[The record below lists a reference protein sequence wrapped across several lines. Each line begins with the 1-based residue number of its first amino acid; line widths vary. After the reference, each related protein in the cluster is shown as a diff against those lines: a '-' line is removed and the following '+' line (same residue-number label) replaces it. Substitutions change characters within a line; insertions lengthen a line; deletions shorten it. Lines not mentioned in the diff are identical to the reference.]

1 MFIKNCINYLA
12 KKNKSDIMFLLRGD
26 MMNSNITGAVLAF
39 AIGAVICFA
48 GFKLSQYFI
57 KKHPDK
63 LSSASMLKQ
72 VFQVLYIVLLFFLS
86 GYTPWDRTYLLVGGA
101 LGITLPMLIFTA
113 LLLKVNKSS
122 SDNNDEKEAK
132 NDG

>member
-1 MFIKNCINYLA
+1 
-12 KKNKSDIMFLLRGD
+12 
-26 MMNSNITGAVLAF
+26 MNSNITGAVLAF